1 MALSTIPSVTQC
13 PVYNVCD
20 SLDWEDVLSDN
31 EHSDTL
37 AHAEIS
43 RLTQLLAQR
52 DVELS
57 QKDAELAQKETEIS
71 FYDAELARKDIE
83 LDRKNA
89 ELDRKDAEL
98 AQRDAELERKNA
110 ELAQKDAELAQKDA
124 ELARKNAELDRKNAE
139 LDRKNAELTQKN
151 APLDRKNAER
161 LQLLFKTWKDAYNEE
176 TVIKKAYEADIVAY
190 DKVYAMYEE
199 FQSVVGGQPH
209 IGYFGAGAAKRR
221 AVLDAENVIKKQKKA
236 YIAAIDATKKAEKAY
251 KEAKAVEKA

>member
-1 MALSTIPSVTQC
+1 MALIFPIPSVTQC
-13 PVYNVCD
+13 PVYNLYD
-20 SLDWEDVLSDN
+20 SLVWKEILSDD

-43 RLTQLLAQR
+43 RLMQLLAQR
-52 DVELS
+52 DVKLS
-57 QKDAELAQKETEIS
+57 QKNAELAQKEIEIS

-83 LDRKNA
+83 LDQKNA
-89 ELDRKDAEL
+89 ELDRKEAEL

-124 ELARKNAELDRKNAE
+124 ELARKNAE